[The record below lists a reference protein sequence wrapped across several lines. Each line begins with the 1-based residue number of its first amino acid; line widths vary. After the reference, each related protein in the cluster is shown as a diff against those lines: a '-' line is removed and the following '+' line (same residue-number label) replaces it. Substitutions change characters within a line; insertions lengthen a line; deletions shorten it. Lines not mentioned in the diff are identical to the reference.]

1 MVLFGFLNLLWKMCV
16 CVLRYIINLKYFYN
30 IYFCACS
37 CVDPAIS
44 VMDEFVCMLGE
55 GGEAT
60 WLKNTEASD
69 APADT
74 ICDCPT

>member
-1 MVLFGFLNLLWKMCV
+1 M
-16 CVLRYIINLKYFYN
+16 
-30 IYFCACS
+30 
-37 CVDPAIS
+37 DPAIS

-60 WLKNTEASD
+60 WLKNTEASA

-74 ICDCPT
+74 ICDCPTLYIADKVGYG